1 MRTILRQ
8 DGGPGYA
15 GAKAFPATAFGAAFM
30 GVRTGRRAG
39 LARAARVRIASPASP
54 ARAPGAG
61 AEASGTTAA
70 AEVAD

>member
-39 LARAARVRIASPASP
+39 LARAARVRIASPA
-54 ARAPGAG
+54 RAPGAG